1 MLKVL
6 RTAEYG
12 RVSTDEQSKYGFSI
26 QNQIERLDKYVEE
39 NNLML
44 VDRFIDDGYSAG
56 STNRPELQRLLANL
70 DKFDLIIFTKLD
82 RFTRNVLD
90 ANEMVKLFEKH
101 NVSIKAI
108 DEEDVDTSTA
118 DGMFMFNLKVS
129 LAQRELKKGSER
141 ITTVF
146 DYKVKQGQPITGA
159 LPFGFM
165 IQTQENGIK
174 KIIKNPEE
182 APIVD
187 EIFEYFLIHQSIRQ
201 TNNYINDKYGL
212 DFSYNKYNRILKE
225 TMYFGLYRGNENYCP
240 QYITKE
246 MFDKIQHLIKKN
258 IKVRKNKH
266 TYLFSGLIRC
276 PECNRKMSGLYKKNR
291 YGKVYYYYR
300 CNGKRDHY
308 CSTKNIR
315 EDMIE
320 EFLLQNINRLI
331 EEYICEVNV
340 EIDKKP
346 KPKIDIKEITD
357 EMDNINYMFRKKR
370 MSQKEYDYEYELL
383 EKKLAEAQ
391 REMPKE
397 TDLSG
402 LQAFLNSGWHNVY
415 KNLEKA
421 EQRALFRS
429 VIDEIVIDENGV
441 ISVVFITCV

>member
-1 MLKVL
+1 MIKVL

-12 RVSTDEQSKYGFSI
+12 RVSSDEQAKYGFSI
-26 QNQIERLDKYVEE
+26 QNQIDRLDKYIEE
-39 NNLML
+39 NDLML

-70 DKFDLIIFTKLD
+70 DKIDLIIFTKLD

-101 NVSIKAI
+101 NVSIRAI

-141 ITTVF
+141 IKTVF
-146 DYKVKQGQPITGA
+146 DYKVKQGQPLNGSQ
-159 LPFGFM
+159 PFGY
-165 IQTQENGIK
+165 IIEEQENGIK
-174 KIIKNPEE
+174 KVVKDKEVE
-182 APIVD
+182 HIVE
-187 EIFEYFLIHQSIRQ
+187 EIFEHFLTHQSIRF
-201 TNNYINDKYGL
+201 TMNYINGKYKL
-212 DFSYNKYNRILKE
+212 DFSYRKYNRILKE
-225 TMYFGLYRGNENYCP
+225 TRFFGLYRGNPNYCP

-246 MFDKIQHLIKKN
+246 TFDKIQHLISKN

-276 PECNRKMSGLYKKNR
+276 PKCNRKMSGLYKKNR
-291 YGKVYYYYR
+291 YDKVYYYYR
-300 CNGKRDHY
+300 CSGQVDHK
-308 CSTKNIR
+308 CDIKNIR
-315 EDMIE
+315 EDKIE

-340 EIDKKP
+340 EIDNKP

-357 EMDNINYMFRKKR
+357 EMDRLNVQFRKGRIKE
-370 MSQKEYDYEYELL
+370 QEYDYEYELL
-383 EKKLAEAQ
+383 EKKLIEAQ
-391 REMPKE
+391 KEMPKE

-429 VIDEIVIDENGV
+429 VIEEINIDANGV
-441 ISVVFITCV
+441 ISVLFIKSV

>member
-26 QNQIERLDKYVEE
+26 QNQIDRLDTYVEE

-70 DKFDLIIFTKLD
+70 DKIDLIIFTKLD

-90 ANEMVKLFEKH
+90 ANEMVKLFEKN

-141 ITTVF
+141 IKTVF
-146 DYKVKQGQPITGA
+146 DYKVKQGQPLTNQ
-159 LPFGFM
+159 PFGY
-165 IQTQENGIK
+165 IIEEQENGIK
-174 KIIKNPEE
+174 KVVKDREVE
-182 APIVD
+182 HIVN
-187 EIFEYFLIHQSIRQ
+187 EIFEHFLTHQSIRG
-201 TNNYINDKYGL
+201 TMDYINEKHNL

-225 TMYFGLYRGNENYCP
+225 TRFFGLYRGNENYCSP
-240 QYITKE
+240 YITKE
-246 MFDKIQHLIKKN
+246 TFDKIQHLKKKN

-276 PECNRKMSGLYKKNR
+276 PKCNRKMSGLYKKNR
-291 YGKVYYYYR
+291 YDKVYYYYR
-300 CNGKRDHY
+300 CNGLRDHN
-308 CSTKNIR
+308 CDIKNIR
-315 EDMIE
+315 EDLIE
-320 EFLLQNINRLI
+320 EFLLQNINRLVQ
-331 EEYICEVNV
+331 EYICEVNV
-340 EIDKKP
+340 EIDNKP

-370 MSQKEYDYEYELL
+370 MSQQEYDYEYELL
-383 EKKLAEAQ
+383 EKKLAEAE

-397 TDLSG
+397 ADLSG
-402 LQAFLNSGWHNVY
+402 LQAFLNSGWQNVY

-429 VIDEIVIDENGV
+429 VIEEINMDENGV
-441 ISVVFITCV
+441 ISVVFIKCV